1 MCFILGRT
9 RELASFAGVDLP
21 ESESMRTV
29 VISGGTGWLGEALA
43 KRLLSDDR
51 LRVALTY
58 LKPVEADHFEDRFGT
73 YHARIMLRRVDAT
86 DSGAVE
92 SFLAEVRHR
101 WGAISGLACLAG
113 SWAGGQAIGETSDLR
128 LERMLD
134 ANLRS
139 TFTTVR
145 AALPHLRGA
154 DWGRVVL
161 TASQAAF
168 DTPRD
173 QAAFNIAKAGVVAL
187 GRSLA
192 AELAESRVSVSLLAP
207 SVIDTPVSR
216 AAMPDADH
224 SLWPTPDDVA
234 RVAEFMLSREAR
246 LMNGAV
252 IPV

>member
-1 MCFILGRT
+1 
-9 RELASFAGVDLP
+9 
-21 ESESMRTV
+21 MRTV
-29 VISGGTGWLGEALA
+29 VITGGTSWLGQALV
-43 KRLLSDDR
+43 KRLLGDER
-51 LRVALTY
+51 FRVGLTY
-58 LKPVEADHFEDRFGT
+58 LRPVEADRFEHLFGT
-73 YHARIMLRRVDAT
+73 HHARIILRRVDST

-92 SFLAEVRHR
+92 RFLAEVKES

-113 SWAGGQAIGETSDLR
+113 SWAGGTTVEQTSDLR

-139 TFTTVR
+139 TFTMVR
-145 AALPHLRGA
+145 AALPYLRSA
-154 DWGRVVL
+154 DWARVVL
-161 TASQAAF
+161 TASRAAF

-192 AELAESRVSVSLLAP
+192 AELLQTDVSVSVLVP

-216 AAMPDADH
+216 EAMPEADH

-234 RVAEFMLSREAR
+234 RVAEFLLSSDAR
-246 LMNGAV
+246 VLNGAE

>member
-1 MCFILGRT
+1 MT
-9 RELASFAGVDLP
+9 SFRNADLP
-21 ESESMRTV
+21 ESKPMRTV
-29 VISGGTGWLGEALA
+29 VITGGTGWLGQALA
-43 KRLLSDDR
+43 RRLLTDDH
-51 LRVALTY
+51 LQVGLTY
-58 LKPVEADHFEDRFGT
+58 LRPEEADRFEDRFGT
-73 YHARIMLRRVDAT
+73 YHARIILRRVDAT

-92 SFLAEVRHR
+92 RFLAEVKEK

-113 SWAGGQAIGETSDLR
+113 SWAGGRTVGQTSDLR

-139 TFTTVR
+139 TFTAVR
-145 AALPHLRGA
+145 AALPHLRSA
-154 DWGRVVL
+154 EWARVVL
-161 TASQAAF
+161 TASRAAF

-192 AELAESRVSVSLLAP
+192 AELVGTSVSVSVLVP

-216 AAMPDADH
+216 EAMPDADH
-224 SLWPTPDDVA
+224 SLWPTPDDIA
-234 RVAEFMLSREAR
+234 RVAEFLLSRESWV
-246 LMNGAV
+246 LNGAE